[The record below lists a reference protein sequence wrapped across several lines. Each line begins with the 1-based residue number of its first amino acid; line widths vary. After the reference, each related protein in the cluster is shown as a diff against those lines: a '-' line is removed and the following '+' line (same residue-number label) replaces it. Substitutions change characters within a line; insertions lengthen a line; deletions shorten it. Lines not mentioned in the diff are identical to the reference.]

1 MSVKTN
7 QPLESK
13 IYTREEGAKLFVQKV
28 STLVDY
34 WKKVESAPEGKSVS
48 DFRVEGVAH
57 SILATIDGCSV
68 DMPAYKLVPVQ
79 DVSTIEDSL
88 MHNIPVHEID
98 TDIAGG
104 LHTILHKELL
114 GDRALLTERDRL
126 LNSYFGFDK
135 STSPACSEKPDV
147 SVPLFT
153 PTVSNEEL
161 SENLKQLIGALSN
174 FKPTSSSTF

>member
-13 IYTREEGAKLFVQKV
+13 IYTREEGAQLFVQKV
-28 STLVDY
+28 ATLVDF
-34 WKKVESAPEGKSVS
+34 WKKVESTS

-135 STSPACSEKPDV
+135 PTSAVYGGKPTLP
-147 SVPLFT
+147 VPPLT
-153 PTVSNEEL
+153 ETVSKEFL
-161 SENLKQLIGALSN
+161 SEILKQLQVDLSN
-174 FKPTSSSTF
+174 FKPPSTSTF